1 MAFMKRELGKSG
13 IKVSPIGLGSWQFSG
28 RVIGTSYWRN
38 LPQDDI
44 NKIVAA
50 TIEGGIDW
58 FDTAELYGFG
68 RSERAL
74 AAALRHARI
83 ADTAVTIATKWFPAY
98 RPASSIRRTIDRR
111 VKNLSPY
118 RVGLHQVHFANSLSS
133 VEKQMDVMAD
143 LVEQGKVGAVGVS
156 NYSAEQLRR
165 AYRRL
170 AQRGVNLA
178 SVQVRYNLF
187 DRAIDYNGVLE
198 TARELGVSVIA
209 YSPLQ
214 LGLLSGK
221 YHRHSEA
228 VGRLPY
234 MRRRVLR
241 PMVER
246 SSRLVHEL
254 EQVAQNHEV
263 TPAQVSLAWLL
274 CVHGDTVTAI
284 PGATSPSQASQNAAA
299 MTLKLSDAEMSEL
312 DGISRKTYS
321 A

>member
-1 MAFMKRELGKSG
+1 MAFMKRELGQSG

-74 AAALRHARI
+74 SAALRHAGI
-83 ADTAVTIATKWFPAY
+83 ADTDVTVATKWFPAY

-143 LVEQGKVGAVGVS
+143 LVEQGKIRAVGVS
-156 NYSAEQLRR
+156 NYSAEQLLR

-170 AQRGVNLA
+170 AHRGVNLA

-221 YHRHSEA
+221 YTGIRKPS
-228 VGRLPY
+228 VVWPICDDGFFSPWWSVLPGWY
-234 MRRRVLR
+234 MNWNRWLRIMKLPRRRFR
-241 PMVER
+241 WR
-246 SSRLVHEL
+246 GCCAS
-254 EQVAQNHEV
+254 
-263 TPAQVSLAWLL
+263 
-274 CVHGDTVTAI
+274 TAI
-284 PGATSPSQASQNAAA
+284 P
-299 MTLKLSDAEMSEL
+299 
-312 DGISRKTYS
+312 
-321 A
+321 